1 MADKGKP
8 RVFQDGRDM
17 FINVVIIVVM
27 MLIGVGATGLCTY
40 NPGRPEN
47 GPVQEVDARTFL
59 GLESRAT
66 NFPIRYPDTPE
77 GWVANSARRTMIDQ
91 QPAPVV
97 GWVTADGGFL
107 QMTQTGADIET
118 AIAAQDSALRPNEQT
133 TTIDGREVRVLS
145 ADDPAVRPLW
155 AVDAGD
161 ARLVVTG
168 AGTEDEFVTLIS
180 AALQAAP
187 IDPNGDA

>member
-1 MADKGKP
+1 
-8 RVFQDGRDM
+8 M

-161 ARLVVTG
+161 ARFVVTG

>member
-1 MADKGKP
+1 
-8 RVFQDGRDM
+8 M

-66 NFPIRYPDTPE
+66 NFPIRYPDMPE
-77 GWVANSARRTMIDQ
+77 GWVTNSARRTMIDQ

-97 GWVTADGGFL
+97 GWVTPDGGFL
-107 QMTQTGADIET
+107 QITQTGADMET
-118 AIAAQDSALRPNEQT
+118 AIAAQDSALRPNERT
-133 TTIDGREVRVLS
+133 ETVAGREVKVLTS
-145 ADDPAVRPLW
+145 DDAAVRPLW
-155 AVDAGD
+155 AVDTGD

-168 AGTEDEFVTLIS
+168 AGTDEEFETLIA
-180 AALQAAP
+180 AALSATP
-187 IDPNGDA
+187 IDPNENS

>member
-1 MADKGKP
+1 
-8 RVFQDGRDM
+8 M

-59 GLESRAT
+59 SLESRAT
-66 NFPIRYPDTPE
+66 NFPIRYPEMPE
-77 GWVANSARRTMIDQ
+77 GWVTNSARRTMIDQ

-97 GWVTADGGFL
+97 GWVTPAGGYL
-107 QMTQTGADIET
+107 QMTQTGADLPT
-118 AIAAQDSALRPNEQT
+118 AIAAQDAASRPNERTVTVEDHDVQ
-133 TTIDGREVRVLS
+133 VRTS
-145 ADDPAVRPLW
+145 DDASVRPLW

-161 ARLVVTG
+161 ARFLITG
-168 AGTEDEFVTLIS
+168 AGSEDEFTALIS
-180 AALQAAP
+180 AALKATP
-187 IDPNGDA
+187 IDPNENS